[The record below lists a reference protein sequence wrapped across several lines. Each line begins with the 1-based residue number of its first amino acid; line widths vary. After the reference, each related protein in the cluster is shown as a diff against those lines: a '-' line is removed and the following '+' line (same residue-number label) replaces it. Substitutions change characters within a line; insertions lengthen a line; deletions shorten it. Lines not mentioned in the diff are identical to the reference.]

1 MQVADAVRTDSS
13 DVNGW
18 INLGNA
24 YYRGGEHGRAVW
36 AWARAGQ
43 LAPRDE
49 AVAHNLQAVG
59 AVEVLRTRPP
69 LSVRPV
75 EWYFL
80 AAVVWWLACAL
91 IIAGLRRHSRELRYW
106 SAAPLMI
113 ALICLG
119 VGLNAG
125 AKRYA
130 VTLDRDTILY
140 GDPTVHSPVVR
151 HVPGGAG
158 LDVLEDRGEWLRVR
172 TLTQTEGW
180 VEAEAIGKL

>member
-1 MQVADAVRTDSS
+1 MQVGDAVRTDSL
-13 DVNGW
+13 DVNAW
-18 INLGNA
+18 INLGNG
-24 YYRGGEHGRAVW
+24 YYRGGEQGRAVW
-36 AWARAGQ
+36 AWARAGE
-43 LAPRDE
+43 LAPRNG

-75 EWYFL
+75 EWYLL
-80 AAVVWWLACAL
+80 AAVVWWVACGL
-91 IIAGLRRHSRELRYW
+91 IIAGIRRRSRELRYW
-106 SAAPLMI
+106 SVAPLVAAFI
-113 ALICLG
+113 FLG
-119 VGLNAG
+119 VGLNAA

-130 VTLDRDTILY
+130 VTLDTDTILY

-151 HVPGGAG
+151 HVPGGSG

-180 VEAEAIGKL
+180 VEAEAIGRL